1 MVRRPLSG
9 CSAQH
14 NLLTNDSPC
23 TRSTRAQVGH
33 AAQLILEPAAEASD
47 AHCCTEDMPAAPTSK
62 RSHSLWLSYDMDR
75 QNFDAYTIRLSW
87 PASVRIRYYCAPD
100 SRRLDHHSQHPT
112 EFRIRPYEGCENSAK
127 SGCDD
132 DANLLYVHVTA
143 VTTGVRPY
151 SALSIASEAVPFHIL
166 LEPLRLSVVPASLIP
181 FLFLLVFVVVLAYFL
196 FRRVIPHFEHM
207 STQARHE
214 LLAAIPTDKK
224 TS

>member
-1 MVRRPLSG
+1 MSIISHSVYPLV
-9 CSAQH
+9 
-14 NLLTNDSPC
+14 LLFLAAPTYANTEIVNFSRSSLIPAGIEP
-23 TRSTRAQVGH
+23 TWSTRAQVGH

-87 PASVRIRYYCAPD
+87 PAS
-100 SRRLDHHSQHPT
+100 HPT

-181 FLFLLVFVVVLAYFL
+181 FLFLLVFVVVLAYFS